1 VFAWGFDRSGSLLPG
16 IVAHALNN
24 SICICGIID
33 MHLTIRAQS
42 PQV

>member
-24 SICICGIID
+24 SIAFAALLTCINNPGVC
-33 MHLTIRAQS
+33 
-42 PQV
+42 PQM